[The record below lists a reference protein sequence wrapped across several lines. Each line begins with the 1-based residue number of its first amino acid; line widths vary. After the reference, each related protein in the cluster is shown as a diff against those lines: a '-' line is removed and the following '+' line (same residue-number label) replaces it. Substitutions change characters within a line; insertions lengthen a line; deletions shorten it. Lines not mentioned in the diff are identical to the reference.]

1 MDQLQCIR
9 LFRRVAE
16 AKSFSAVA
24 PEFGLTQPMV
34 SKRIAWLEAE
44 LGVTL
49 LRRSTRGIEVTS
61 EGQKLYRH
69 GGHALDELDA
79 VLSSVKNEKLQLS
92 GILRV
97 TASLAFARIILAP
110 SIPGLNKLNPD
121 LRIHFTLSDGYVDL
135 VENNIDLAFRI
146 GELPDS
152 SLKAI
157 RVAMSRRRIYA
168 SESYLKRF
176 GAPKTIKDLDQHRC
190 LFYTRISD
198 QTAWPLTDGRGKKIP
213 YHFAPYIQSDASEL
227 IRETVLNGI
236 GLALL
241 PTWMIENQPDTKKI
255 KSVLDQ
261 YAPVPTPI
269 YAVTTGQRELSAK
282 QRSVI
287 DYFRKCFDLY
297 EQLSLRPR
305 ES

>member
-1 MDQLQCIR
+1 MDQILCIR

-34 SKRIAWLEAE
+34 SKRIAWLEEE

-49 LRRSTRGIEVTS
+49 LRRSTRGIEVTN
-61 EGQKLYRH
+61 EGQKLYRQ

-92 GILRV
+92 GVLRV
-97 TASLAFARIILAP
+97 TASLAFARIILSP
-110 SIPGLNKLNPD
+110 YLSGLNEQNPD
-121 LRIHFTLSDGYVDL
+121 LRMHFTLSDGYVDL
-135 VENNIDLAFRI
+135 VEKNIDLAFRI

-157 RVAMSRRRIYA
+157 RVAMSRRKIYA
-168 SESYLKRF
+168 SETYLKKF
-176 GAPKTIKDLDQHRC
+176 GVPKSIKDLDQHRC

-198 QTAWPLTDGRGKKIP
+198 QTAWPLTDGKEKKSP
-213 YHFAPYIQSDASEL
+213 YHFEPYIQSDASEL
-227 IRETVLNGI
+227 IREAVINNQ

-241 PTWMIENQPDTKKI
+241 PTWMIEDRPDTKKI
-255 KSVLDQ
+255 ISVLDK
-261 YAPVPTPI
+261 YAPIPTPI
-269 YAVTTGQRELSAK
+269 YAVTTGQRELTAK
-282 QRSVI
+282 QRNVI
-287 DYFRKCFDLY
+287 DYFRKCFDLNK
-297 EQLSLRPR
+297 QLSLRAN
-305 ES
+305 